1 MYLGQKVKI
10 PSEKNGVSVKKIKGV
25 SYVYYAYDRVYNKE
39 KKYTVP
45 KNTTIGKSVPG
56 EEGMMFPNQNY
67 FRYFPD
73 ETNLESLLPPSPRC
87 EYLKVGTYFVL
98 KKIISEYHL
107 DEMMERIVGK
117 DSGLFL
123 DLAAYS
129 IICED
134 NAGQYYPDYAYE
146 HPLFTSQMKVYS
158 DAKVSEFINSMDRNQ
173 SIAFLNE
180 WNASHKNK
188 DRLYISYDSTN
199 KNCAAGDI
207 DFVEFGHPK
216 DDKGK
221 PVVNYS
227 IAYDS
232 DNSVPLFY
240 EAYPGSIVDIS
251 QLQYM
256 LGKAAEYGYKNAGF
270 ILDRGYFSEP
280 NIHFMDRNG
289 YDFIIM
295 MKGCKSLVAELVKK
309 VKGSFE
315 DRREC
320 SIRDYR
326 VSGCTEKGKLFDSDE
341 KERFFH
347 IYYSDYKKS
356 YEKENIQQKIDTM
369 AEILHSH
376 VGKALSAQSG
386 FTKYFELTWS
396 NDEKGNR
403 ILESEK
409 ERYDVINQEISL
421 CGYYVIITS
430 EEMSAIDALELYK
443 SRDASEKLFRGD
455 KSYLGNRSFR
465 IQSSES
471 MVNKIFIEFVALI
484 IRNRFYR
491 LLKEKMENSARK
503 YNYMTV
509 PAAIKELEKI
519 GMIRPCGDG
528 SYVMHHAVTA
538 VQKEILK
545 AFDMNETK
553 IRKQA
558 QELSALIDSIEKNDK
573 DQCSERSES

>member
-1 MYLGQKVKI
+1 MYLSQKVKI

-216 DDKGK
+216 DDKGSRS
-221 PVVNYS
+221 S
-227 IAYDS
+227 IT
-232 DNSVPLFY
+232 
-240 EAYPGSIVDIS
+240 
-251 QLQYM
+251 Q
-256 LGKAAEYGYKNAGF
+256 
-270 ILDRGYFSEP
+270 
-280 NIHFMDRNG
+280 
-289 YDFIIM
+289 
-295 MKGCKSLVAELVKK
+295 
-309 VKGSFE
+309 
-315 DRREC
+315 
-320 SIRDYR
+320 
-326 VSGCTEKGKLFDSDE
+326 
-341 KERFFH
+341 
-347 IYYSDYKKS
+347 
-356 YEKENIQQKIDTM
+356 
-369 AEILHSH
+369 
-376 VGKALSAQSG
+376 
-386 FTKYFELTWS
+386 
-396 NDEKGNR
+396 
-403 ILESEK
+403 
-409 ERYDVINQEISL
+409 
-421 CGYYVIITS
+421 
-430 EEMSAIDALELYK
+430 
-443 SRDASEKLFRGD
+443 
-455 KSYLGNRSFR
+455 
-465 IQSSES
+465 
-471 MVNKIFIEFVALI
+471 
-484 IRNRFYR
+484 
-491 LLKEKMENSARK
+491 
-503 YNYMTV
+503 
-509 PAAIKELEKI
+509 
-519 GMIRPCGDG
+519 
-528 SYVMHHAVTA
+528 
-538 VQKEILK
+538 
-545 AFDMNETK
+545 
-553 IRKQA
+553 
-558 QELSALIDSIEKNDK
+558 
-573 DQCSERSES
+573 